1 MEDDLFNDY
10 QERLDILG
18 EDIRAVAL
26 KYAKDFHLNNKCSK
40 EEALERGIVKAEMDK
55 RKLVEQNYK
64 NMDWMFQDFRTDLD
78 GLNPKV
84 REKALEIAKE
94 LVEKK
99 DLPAKEALQQAIM
112 RAEEWFY
119 DIEG

>member
-1 MEDDLFNDY
+1 
-10 QERLDILG
+10 
-18 EDIRAVAL
+18 
-26 KYAKDFHLNNKCSK
+26 
-40 EEALERGIVKAEMDK
+40 
-55 RKLVEQNYK
+55 
-64 NMDWMFQDFRTDLD
+64 MDWMFEDFKTDLD

-84 REKALEIAKE
+84 REKALEIAKK

-99 DLPAKEALQQAIM
+99 NLPAKEALQGAIT

>member
-1 MEDDLFNDY
+1 
-10 QERLDILG
+10 
-18 EDIRAVAL
+18 
-26 KYAKDFHLNNKCSK
+26 
-40 EEALERGIVKAEMDK
+40 
-55 RKLVEQNYK
+55 
-64 NMDWMFQDFRTDLD
+64 MDWMFEDFKTDLD

-99 DLPAKEALQQAIM
+99 DLPAKDALQEASTK
-112 RAEEWFY
+112 AEEWFY

>member
-1 MEDDLFNDY
+1 MFEDF
-10 QERLDILG
+10 
-18 EDIRAVAL
+18 
-26 KYAKDFHLNNKCSK
+26 K
-40 EEALERGIVKAEMDK
+40 
-55 RKLVEQNYK
+55 
-64 NMDWMFQDFRTDLD
+64 TDLD
-78 GLNPKV
+78 GLSPRV

-99 DLPAKEALQQAIM
+99 DLPVKEAIQEAII

>member
-1 MEDDLFNDY
+1 
-10 QERLDILG
+10 
-18 EDIRAVAL
+18 
-26 KYAKDFHLNNKCSK
+26 
-40 EEALERGIVKAEMDK
+40 
-55 RKLVEQNYK
+55 
-64 NMDWMFQDFRTDLD
+64 MDWMFEDFKTDLD

-99 DLPAKEALQQAIM
+99 DLLAKEALQEAII

>member
-1 MEDDLFNDY
+1 MFEDF
-10 QERLDILG
+10 
-18 EDIRAVAL
+18 
-26 KYAKDFHLNNKCSK
+26 K
-40 EEALERGIVKAEMDK
+40 
-55 RKLVEQNYK
+55 
-64 NMDWMFQDFRTDLD
+64 TDLD

-99 DLPAKEALQQAIM
+99 DLPAKEALQEAII